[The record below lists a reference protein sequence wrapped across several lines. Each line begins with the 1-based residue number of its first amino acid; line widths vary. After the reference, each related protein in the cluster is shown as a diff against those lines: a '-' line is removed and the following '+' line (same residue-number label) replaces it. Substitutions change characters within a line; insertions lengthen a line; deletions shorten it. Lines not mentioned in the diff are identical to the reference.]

1 MANINLKKKD
11 GESTNSLVYR
21 FGKKVMRSGILRE
34 ARKRR
39 FNHRPVNRN
48 KRRVS
53 ALHKAE
59 KKKEIDKARR
69 MGTFKF

>member
-1 MANINLKKKD
+1 MANINLEKKE
-11 GESTNSLVYR
+11 GESVNSLIYR

-39 FNHRPVNRN
+39 FNERKVNRN
-48 KRRVS
+48 TRRAS
-53 ALHKAE
+53 ALHRVE
-59 KKKEIDKARR
+59 KQKEIDKARK